1 MCYNYSIETDNGN
14 EEMINRDCAIAIA
27 DEALNFMA
35 KRANISREEVVRLID
50 EKHES
55 TCKHFA
61 DLVAIG
67 YTELMKS
74 NIGVTV

>member
-14 EEMINRDCAIAIA
+14 DKMIDRDRAIVIA

-35 KRANISREEVVRLID
+35 NRAKISREEVVRLID
-50 EKHES
+50 EQHES
-55 TCKHFA
+55 TCKYFA

-67 YTELMKS
+67 YSELMKS

>member
-14 EEMINRDCAIAIA
+14 AKMISQDYAIVIA

-35 KRANISREEVVRLID
+35 NKAKISREEVVKLID

-55 TCKHFA
+55 TCNYFA
-61 DLVAIG
+61 SLVAIG
-67 YTELMKS
+67 YSELMKS

>member
-14 EEMINRDCAIAIA
+14 AEMINRGYAIVIA

-35 KRANISREEVVRLID
+35 NQAGISREEVVKLID

-55 TCKHFA
+55 TCKYFA

-67 YTELMKS
+67 YSELMKS
-74 NIGVTV
+74 TIGVTV

>member
-1 MCYNYSIETDNGN
+1 MCYNYTIKTDNGN
-14 EEMINRDCAIAIA
+14 EEMINRDYAIVIA
-27 DEALNFMA
+27 DEALDFMA

-55 TCKHFA
+55 TCKYFA
-61 DLVAIG
+61 DLVSIG

>member
-1 MCYNYSIETDNGN
+1 
-14 EEMINRDCAIAIA
+14 MINRAHAVVIA

-35 KRANISREEVVRLID
+35 KQAGISREEVVKLID

-55 TCKHFA
+55 TCEYFA
-61 DLVAIG
+61 SLVSIG

>member
-14 EEMINRDCAIAIA
+14 TEMINRACAIVIA

-35 KRANISREEVVRLID
+35 NQAGISREEVVRLID

-55 TCKHFA
+55 TCKYFA

>member
-14 EEMINRDCAIAIA
+14 DKMIDRDRAIVIA

-55 TCKHFA
+55 TCKYFA
-61 DLVAIG
+61 SLVAIG
-67 YTELMKS
+67 CTELMKS

>member
-14 EEMINRDCAIAIA
+14 EEMINRDYAIVIA

-35 KRANISREEVVRLID
+35 KQAKISREEIVRLID
-50 EKHES
+50 ERHES
-55 TCKHFA
+55 TCKYFA

>member
-1 MCYNYSIETDNGN
+1 MCYNYTIETDNRN
-14 EEMINRDCAIAIA
+14 EEMINRDYAIVIA
-27 DEALNFMA
+27 DEALDFMA

-50 EKHES
+50 EQHES
-55 TCKHFA
+55 TCKYFA

-74 NIGVTV
+74 NIGVEE

>member
-14 EEMINRDCAIAIA
+14 PEMINRDYAIVIA

-35 KRANISREEVVRLID
+35 KQAGISREEVVKLID

-55 TCKHFA
+55 VCKYFA

-67 YTELMKS
+67 YSELMKS

>member
-1 MCYNYSIETDNGN
+1 MCYNYSIETNNGN
-14 EEMINRDCAIAIA
+14 AEMINRGYAIVIA
-27 DEALNFMA
+27 DEALDFMA

-55 TCKHFA
+55 TCKYFA

-74 NIGVTV
+74 TIGVTV

>member
-1 MCYNYSIETDNGN
+1 MCYNYTIETDNGN
-14 EEMINRDCAIAIA
+14 YKMINRDCAIVIA
-27 DEALNFMA
+27 DAALDFMA
-35 KRANISREEVVRLID
+35 NRANISREEVVRLID

-55 TCKHFA
+55 TCKYFA

>member
-1 MCYNYSIETDNGN
+1 MCYNYTIKTDNGN
-14 EEMINRDCAIAIA
+14 EEMINRDCAIVIA

-35 KRANISREEVVRLID
+35 KRAKISREEIVRLID

-55 TCKHFA
+55 TCKYFA

>member
-14 EEMINRDCAIAIA
+14 TEMINRDCAIVIA

-35 KRANISREEVVRLID
+35 NQAGISREEVVKLID
-50 EKHES
+50 KKHES
-55 TCKHFA
+55 TCKYFA

-67 YTELMKS
+67 YTELMKP

>member
-1 MCYNYSIETDNGN
+1 MCYNYTIKTDNGN
-14 EEMINRDCAIAIA
+14 EEMINRDYAIVIA
-27 DEALNFMA
+27 DEALDFMA
-35 KRANISREEVVRLID
+35 KRASISREEVVRLID

-55 TCKHFA
+55 TCKYFA

-74 NIGVTV
+74 NIGAAV

>member
-14 EEMINRDCAIAIA
+14 EEMINRDYAIVIA

-35 KRANISREEVVRLID
+35 NRAKISREEVVRLID

-55 TCKHFA
+55 TCKYFA
-61 DLVAIG
+61 NLVAIG

>member
-1 MCYNYSIETDNGN
+1 
-14 EEMINRDCAIAIA
+14 MISQDYAIVIA

-35 KRANISREEVVRLID
+35 NKAKISREEVVKLID

-55 TCKHFA
+55 TCKYFA

-74 NIGVTV
+74 NIGVAV

>member
-14 EEMINRDCAIAIA
+14 EEMINRDYAIVIA

-35 KRANISREEVVRLID
+35 NRAKISREEIVKLID

-55 TCKHFA
+55 TCEYFA
-61 DLVAIG
+61 NLVAIG

-74 NIGVTV
+74 NIGVEA

>member
-14 EEMINRDCAIAIA
+14 EEMINRDRAIVIA
-27 DEALNFMA
+27 DEALDFMA
-35 KRANISREEVVRLID
+35 KRTNISREEIVRLID

-55 TCKHFA
+55 TCKYFA

-67 YTELMKS
+67 YAELMKS
-74 NIGVTV
+74 NTGVTV

>member
-14 EEMINRDCAIAIA
+14 EEMINRDYAIVIA
-27 DEALNFMA
+27 DEALDFMA

-55 TCKHFA
+55 TCKYFA
-61 DLVAIG
+61 SLVAIG
-67 YTELMKS
+67 YSELMKS

>member
-14 EEMINRDCAIAIA
+14 EEMINRDYAIVIA
-27 DEALNFMA
+27 DEALDFMA

-55 TCKHFA
+55 TCKYFA
-61 DLVAIG
+61 SLVAIG

>member
-14 EEMINRDCAIAIA
+14 
-27 DEALNFMA
+27 
-35 KRANISREEVVRLID
+35 EEVVRLID

-55 TCKHFA
+55 TCKYFA
-61 DLVAIG
+61 ELVAIG

-74 NIGVTV
+74 NIGVEE

>member
-1 MCYNYSIETDNGN
+1 MKTDNGN
-14 EEMINRDCAIAIA
+14 DKMISRDYAIIIA

-35 KRANISREEVVRLID
+35 KQAKISREEIVRLID

-55 TCKHFA
+55 TCKYFA

-74 NIGVTV
+74 NTGVTV